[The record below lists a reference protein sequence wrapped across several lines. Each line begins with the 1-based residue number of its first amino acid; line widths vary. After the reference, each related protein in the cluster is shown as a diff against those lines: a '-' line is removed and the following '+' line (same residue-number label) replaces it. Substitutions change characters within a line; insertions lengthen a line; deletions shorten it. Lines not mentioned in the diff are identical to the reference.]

1 MPATLRRSSASTL
14 GRVTDDSTVA
24 KRRRFVDVTPLRVSP
39 AFARLWFGGAI
50 SGVGAMLT
58 VVAVGL
64 QVYDITEST
73 LAVSLVGGIGLVP
86 MIVAGL
92 WGGMIADAF
101 DRKRVLI
108 VSALLGWG
116 STIGLVVMAFIDA
129 GLDAALASGQGG
141 EVPVWPLY
149 VLATLSSVA
158 ATVQMTTRSAVTPRL
173 LPAELVPAASAL
185 NGIAFGFQLTLG
197 PALAGVLVASVGF
210 GWTYLVDVVLFS
222 TMFFGIITLP
232 RMSPS
237 EGVERP
243 GWRSLTQGVD
253 FLRNAPN
260 IRMSFIVDIVAMTFG
275 RPHVLFPA
283 AGVLVLG
290 GGPVTVGVLTA
301 AMAVGTFLASLFS
314 GPVGQ
319 VNRHGLAVARAIT
332 IYGGLVLLLGL
343 VVLAMQLGLSG
354 GWVSP
359 VGPDFVDVNP
369 IALGVAVFALLGM
382 GASDEISAIFRGTM
396 LLMAAPDG
404 MRGRLQGIFT
414 VVVTGG
420 PRIGD
425 LYIGILAT
433 AVALWFPPV
442 LGGILIV
449 GLIAVLVRAQ
459 RSFRQ
464 YDARAP
470 TP

>member
-1 MPATLRRSSASTL
+1 M
-14 GRVTDDSTVA
+14 TDDA
-24 KRRRFVDVTPLRVSP
+24 PAPQKRRRFVDITPLRVSP

-50 SGVGAMLT
+50 SGIGAMLT

-73 LAVSLVGGIGLVP
+73 FAVSLVGGIALLP
-86 MIVAGL
+86 MVVAGL

-108 VSALLGWG
+108 VSALIGWG
-116 STIGLVVMAFIDA
+116 STIGLVVMAFIDSGLETGPA
-129 GLDAALASGQGG
+129 GD
-141 EVPVWPLY
+141 VPVWPLY

-158 ATVQMTTRSAVTPRL
+158 ATVQMATRASVTPRL

-185 NGIAFGFQLTLG
+185 NGISFGFQVTLG
-197 PALAGVLVASVGF
+197 PALAGVLIAWVGF
-210 GWTYLVDVVLFS
+210 GWTYLVDVLLFS
-222 TMFFGIITLP
+222 TMFLGIVTLP
-232 RMSPS
+232 KMAPS

-243 GWRSLTQGVD
+243 GLKSLKQGLD

-283 AGVLVLG
+283 LGAVVFG

-301 AMAVGTFLASLFS
+301 AMAIGTFLASLFS
-314 GPVGQ
+314 GPVGH
-319 VNRHGLAVARAIT
+319 VNRHGIAIGRAIT
-332 IYGGLVLLLGL
+332 VYGGFVLL
-343 VVLAMQLGLSG
+343 VGLSVLG
-354 GWVSP
+354 MQVALANGWAAPVSS
-359 VGPDFVDVNP
+359 DFSQVNLV
-369 IALGVAVFALLGM
+369 ALGVASFAMLGM

-425 LYIGILAT
+425 LYIGVLAT

-442 LGGILIV
+442 LGGILIIA
-449 GLIAVLVRAQ
+449 LIAVLVRTQ
-459 RSFRQ
+459 RSFRD
-464 YDARAP
+464 YDARMP

>member
-1 MPATLRRSSASTL
+1 MTEPA
-14 GRVTDDSTVA
+14 VPP
-24 KRRRFVDVTPLRVSP
+24 KRRRFVDITPLRVSP

-50 SGVGAMLT
+50 SGIGSWLT
-58 VVAVGL
+58 LVAVGL
-64 QVYDITEST
+64 QIYDITEST
-73 LAVSLVGGIGLVP
+73 FAVSLVGGIGLVP

-101 DRKRVLI
+101 DRKKVLI
-108 VSALLGWG
+108 VSALIGWS
-116 STIGLVVMAFIDA
+116 STIGL
-129 GLDAALASGQGG
+129 ALIAWFDTTLSHP
-141 EVPVWPLY
+141 PVWPLY
-149 VLATLSSVA
+149 LLATLGSVA
-158 ATVQMTTRSAVTPRL
+158 STVQMATRASVTPRL
-173 LPAELVPAASAL
+173 IPGELVPAASAL
-185 NGIAFGFQLTLG
+185 NGIAFGVQMTLG

-222 TMFFGIITLP
+222 TMFLGIITLP
-232 RMSPS
+232 KMAPS

-243 GWRSLTQGVD
+243 GWKSLKQGID

-283 AGVLVLG
+283 LGALVFG
-290 GGPVTVGVLTA
+290 GGAITVGVLTA

-314 GPVGQ
+314 GPVGH
-319 VNRHGLAVARAIT
+319 VHRHGLAVGRAIT
-332 IYGGLVLLLGL
+332 VYGGFVLLLGL
-343 VVLAMQLGLSG
+343 SVLGMQVGLANDLVAPIG
-354 GWVSP
+354 E
-359 VGPDFVDVNP
+359 DFGQANFV
-369 IALGVAVFALLGM
+369 ALGIAAFAMLGM

-425 LYIGILAT
+425 LYIGVFAT

-442 LGGILIV
+442 LGGILII
-449 GLIAVLVRAQ
+449 GLIAVLVRVQ
-459 RSFRQ
+459 KSFRE
-464 YDARAP
+464 YDARTP

>member
-1 MPATLRRSSASTL
+1 
-14 GRVTDDSTVA
+14 VTDETPP
-24 KRRRFVDVTPLRVSP
+24 KRRRFVDTTPLRVSP

-50 SGVGAMLT
+50 SGVGAQLT

-64 QVYDITEST
+64 QVYDITAST

-86 MIVAGL
+86 LIVAGL

-108 VSALLGWG
+108 VSALIGWT
-116 STIGLVVMAFIDA
+116 SVIGLALLAWYDA
-129 GLDAALASGQGG
+129 GLPAG

-149 VLATLSSVA
+149 LLATLSSVA
-158 ATVQMTTRSAVTPRL
+158 STVQSTTRSAVTPRL
-173 LPAELVPAASAL
+173 LPGELVPAASAL
-185 NGIAFGFQLTLG
+185 NGIAFGVQLTLG
-197 PALAGVLVASVGF
+197 PALAGVLVAAVGF
-210 GWTYLVDVVLFS
+210 GWTYLVDIVLFT
-222 TMFFGIITLP
+222 TMFLGIITLP
-232 RMSPS
+232 RMAPS

-243 GWRSLTQGVD
+243 GWKSLTQGVE

-260 IRMSFIVDIVAMTFG
+260 IRMSFLVDIVAMTFG

-283 AGVLVLG
+283 LGVLVFG
-290 GGPVTVGVLTA
+290 GGPVTVGILTA
-301 AMAVGTFLASLFS
+301 SMAVGTFLASLFS
-314 GPVGQ
+314 GPVGH
-319 VNRHGLAVARAIT
+319 VHRHGVAIGRAIT
-332 IYGGLVLLLGL
+332 VYGGFVLLLGL
-343 VVLAMQLGLSG
+343 TVLGMQIGLAH
-354 GWVSP
+354 GWVAD
-359 VGPDFVDVNP
+359 VGEEFGDVNP
-369 IALGVAVFALLGM
+369 VALGIAAVALVGM

-396 LLMAAPDG
+396 LLMASPDG

-425 LYIGILAT
+425 LYIGVFAT

-449 GLIAVLVRAQ
+449 ALIGVLVRVQ
-459 RSFRQ
+459 RSFRA
-464 YDARAP
+464 YDARHP

>member
-1 MPATLRRSSASTL
+1 VSQET
-14 GRVTDDSTVA
+14 TVEP
-24 KRRRFVDVTPLRVSP
+24 KRRRFVDITPLRVSP

-50 SGVGAMLT
+50 SGIGSWLT
-58 VVAVGL
+58 LVAVGL
-64 QVYDITEST
+64 QIYDITEST
-73 LAVSLVGGIGLVP
+73 FAVSLVGGIGLIP

-101 DRKRVLI
+101 DRKKVLI
-108 VSALLGWG
+108 VSALVGWT
-116 STIGLVVMAFIDA
+116 STIGL
-129 GLDAALASGQGG
+129 ALIAWFDTTLSHP
-141 EVPVWPLY
+141 PVWPLY
-149 VLATLSSVA
+149 LLATLGSVA
-158 ATVQMTTRSAVTPRL
+158 STVQMATRASVTPRL
-173 LPAELVPAASAL
+173 LPGELVPAASAL
-185 NGIAFGFQLTLG
+185 NGIAFGVQMTLG

-222 TMFFGIITLP
+222 TMFLGIITLP
-232 RMSPS
+232 KMAPS

-243 GWRSLTQGVD
+243 GWKSLKQGID

-283 AGVLVLG
+283 LGALVFG
-290 GGPVTVGVLTA
+290 GGAITVGVLTA

-314 GPVGQ
+314 GPVGH
-319 VNRHGLAVARAIT
+319 VHRHGLAVGRAIT
-332 IYGGLVLLLGL
+332 VYGGFVLLLGL
-343 VVLAMQLGLSG
+343 SVLGMQVGLANDLVAPIG
-354 GWVSP
+354 E
-359 VGPDFVDVNP
+359 DFGQANFV
-369 IALGVAVFALLGM
+369 ALGIAAFAMLGM

-420 PRIGD
+420 PRVGD
-425 LYIGILAT
+425 LYIGVFAT

-442 LGGILIV
+442 LGGILII
-449 GLIAVLVRAQ
+449 GLIAVLVRVQ
-459 RSFRQ
+459 TSFRE
-464 YDARAP
+464 YDARTP

>member
-1 MPATLRRSSASTL
+1 
-14 GRVTDDSTVA
+14 VTDDPPAAAA
-24 KRRRFVDVTPLRVSP
+24 KRRRFVDITPLRVSP

-73 LAVSLVGGIGLVP
+73 FAVSLVGGISLIP
-86 MIVAGL
+86 MIIAGL

-101 DRKRVLI
+101 DRKLVLL
-108 VSALLGWG
+108 VSALVGWG
-116 STIGLVVMAFIDA
+116 STIGLAVIAFFDSGLETGPA
-129 GLDAALASGQGG
+129 GD
-141 EVPVWPLY
+141 VPVWPLY

-158 ATVQMTTRSAVTPRL
+158 ATVQMATRASVTPRL
-173 LPAELVPAASAL
+173 IPAELVPAASAL

-197 PALAGVLVASVGF
+197 PALAGVLVAAVGF
-210 GWTYLVDVVLFS
+210 GWTYLVDVVLFT
-222 TMFFGIITLP
+222 TMFLGIITLP
-232 RMSPS
+232 RMAPS

-243 GWRSLTQGVD
+243 GWKSLKQGID
-253 FLRNAPN
+253 FLRHAPN

-283 AGVLVLG
+283 LGVLVFG
-290 GGPVTVGVLTA
+290 GGPITVGVLTA

-314 GPVGQ
+314 GPVGH
-319 VNRHGLAVARAIT
+319 VHRHGLAVARAIT
-332 IYGGLVLLLGL
+332 IYGGFVLLFGLAVLGMELGL
-343 VVLAMQLGLSG
+343 AG
-354 GWVSP
+354 GWVAD
-359 VGPDFVDVNP
+359 VGESFAAVNP
-369 IALGVAVFALLGM
+369 VALGIAAFAMLGM

-425 LYIGILAT
+425 LYIGVFAT

-442 LGGILIV
+442 LGGILIIV
-449 GLIAVLVRAQ
+449 LIAVLVRAQ
-459 RSFRQ
+459 RSFRV
-464 YDARAP
+464 YDARTP

>member
-1 MPATLRRSSASTL
+1 MTEPA
-14 GRVTDDSTVA
+14 VPP
-24 KRRRFVDVTPLRVSP
+24 KRRRFVDITPLRVSP

-50 SGVGAMLT
+50 SGIGSWLT
-58 VVAVGL
+58 LVAVGL
-64 QVYDITEST
+64 QIYDITEST
-73 LAVSLVGGIGLVP
+73 FAVSLVGGIGLIP

-101 DRKRVLI
+101 DRKKVLI
-108 VSALLGWG
+108 VSALIGWS
-116 STIGLVVMAFIDA
+116 STIGL
-129 GLDAALASGQGG
+129 ALIAWFDTTLSHP
-141 EVPVWPLY
+141 PVWPLY
-149 VLATLSSVA
+149 LLATLGSVA
-158 ATVQMTTRSAVTPRL
+158 STVQMATRASVTPRL
-173 LPAELVPAASAL
+173 IPGELVPAASAL
-185 NGIAFGFQLTLG
+185 NGIAFGVQMTLG

-222 TMFFGIITLP
+222 TMFLGIITLP
-232 RMSPS
+232 KMAPS

-243 GWRSLTQGVD
+243 GWKSLKQGID

-283 AGVLVLG
+283 LGALVFG
-290 GGPVTVGVLTA
+290 GGAITVGVLTA

-314 GPVGQ
+314 GPVGH
-319 VNRHGLAVARAIT
+319 VHRHGLAVGRAIT
-332 IYGGLVLLLGL
+332 VYGGFVLLLGL
-343 VVLAMQLGLSG
+343 SVLGMQVGLANDLVAPIG
-354 GWVSP
+354 E
-359 VGPDFVDVNP
+359 DFGQANFV
-369 IALGVAVFALLGM
+369 ALGIAAFAMLGM

-425 LYIGILAT
+425 LYIGVFAT

-442 LGGILIV
+442 LGGILIIA
-449 GLIAVLVRAQ
+449 LIAVLVRVQ
-459 RSFRQ
+459 KSFRE
-464 YDARAP
+464 YDARTP

>member
-1 MPATLRRSSASTL
+1 MTEPA
-14 GRVTDDSTVA
+14 VPP
-24 KRRRFVDVTPLRVSP
+24 KRRRFVDITPLRVSP

-50 SGVGAMLT
+50 SGIGSWLT
-58 VVAVGL
+58 LVAVGL

-73 LAVSLVGGIGLVP
+73 FAVSLVGGIGLVP

-101 DRKRVLI
+101 DRKKVLI
-108 VSALLGWG
+108 VSALIGWS
-116 STIGLVVMAFIDA
+116 STIGL
-129 GLDAALASGQGG
+129 ALIAWFDTTLSHP
-141 EVPVWPLY
+141 PVWPLY
-149 VLATLSSVA
+149 LLATLGSVA
-158 ATVQMTTRSAVTPRL
+158 STVQMATRASVTPRL
-173 LPAELVPAASAL
+173 LPGELVPAASAL
-185 NGIAFGFQLTLG
+185 NGIAFGVQMTLG

-222 TMFFGIITLP
+222 TMFLGIITLP
-232 RMSPS
+232 KMAPS

-243 GWRSLTQGVD
+243 GWRSLKQGID

-283 AGVLVLG
+283 LGALVFG
-290 GGPVTVGVLTA
+290 GGAITVGVLTA

-314 GPVGQ
+314 GPVGH
-319 VNRHGLAVARAIT
+319 VHRHGLAVGRAIT
-332 IYGGLVLLLGL
+332 VYGGFVLLLGL
-343 VVLAMQLGLSG
+343 SVLGMQVGLANDLVAPIG
-354 GWVSP
+354 DDIGQAN
-359 VGPDFVDVNP
+359 FV
-369 IALGVAVFALLGM
+369 ALGIAAFAMLGM

-425 LYIGILAT
+425 LYIGVFAT

-442 LGGILIV
+442 LGGILIIA
-449 GLIAVLVRAQ
+449 LIAVLVRVQ
-459 RSFRQ
+459 KSFRA
-464 YDARAP
+464 YDARTP